1 LPQPGCSHLVQNA
14 DCFDAIARRDLPK
27 KYVGADCVARMTR
40 QTGDAARKLSAR
52 TVQMPKSC
60 AFAGD

>member
-1 LPQPGCSHLVQNA
+1 MPIVSTRSPV
-14 DCFDAIARRDLPK
+14 AICLK